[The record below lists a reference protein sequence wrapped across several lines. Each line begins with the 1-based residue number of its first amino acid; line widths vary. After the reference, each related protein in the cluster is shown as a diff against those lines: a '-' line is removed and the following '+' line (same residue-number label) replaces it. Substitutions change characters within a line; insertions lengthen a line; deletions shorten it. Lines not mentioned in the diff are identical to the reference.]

1 MSTLVPT
8 PLGQLVRRVLA
19 EWRSSRSIFDLP
31 ARSFYAGHDDLDLAV
46 RFHGETAAT
55 PFGPAAGPHTQLAQ
69 NIVLSYLAG
78 GRICELKTVQV
89 NDRLTIPRP
98 CIDMQTV
105 GYNVEWSQELLVRE
119 SIREYAKALWLV
131 SLLGHLGIPARPA
144 ARPMLLDLSVGYD
157 LAGLRTPKMRA
168 FFALVRD
175 PAPLFAE
182 LRDELVRTLPASLHG
197 LADLPVPSAIATC
210 CTLSTFHGCPPDQ
223 IEAIATSLLEDE
235 GLHTIVKMNP
245 TLLGYE
251 ALRGLLHDRLG
262 YTSIV
267 PKKGAFDADPDLPTA
282 LALCRRLSAR
292 AAARG
297 LTFGAK
303 FTNTLVVES
312 SRGFLP
318 EGEAYLSGQPLYPLS
333 LHLAA
338 LFREQIG
345 AAFPISFSAGIDS
358 RNVADATAAGLC
370 PVTASSDLLRP
381 GGYGRLFRW
390 TTALAEAMRAAGVST
405 VDAFILARAGRADGD
420 VAAASLV
427 NHRAAAAA
435 ALDDPRWRAPQN
447 GKAPRKLGTHLHLFD
462 CVNCD
467 KCVPVCPQ
475 AANFTFDTEPV
486 LLEVRDL
493 SVVDG
498 RLIPGEPFAFRL
510 GGDKRATHQ
519 LANFADLCNDCGNCD
534 VFCPEDGGPY
544 IEKPRF
550 FSSRATLDAAAGPG
564 LWVRR
569 QGDDIL
575 VDAKHGGYRLEL
587 QLRPDGQAL
596 FYDGWVELTFAP
608 GAAAPADARILRSA
622 PPGHVVPVGLYHSL
636 RAIARGVFSSGA
648 VSWVTAPWLDPH
660 APGE

>member
-1 MSTLVPT
+1 VSILVPT
-8 PLGQLVRRVLA
+8 PLGQLVRRLLA
-19 EWRSSRSIFDLP
+19 EWQLSRSIFDLP
-31 ARSFYAGHDDLDLAV
+31 ERSFYQGHDDLDLAV

-119 SIREYAKALWLV
+119 SIREYAKALYLIA
-131 SLLGHLGIPARPA
+131 LLGHLGIPARA
-144 ARPMLLDLSVGYD
+144 AERPMLLDLSVGYD
-157 LAGLRTPKMRA
+157 LPGLRTPKMRA

-175 PAPLFAE
+175 PSPLFSE
-182 LRDELVRTLPASLHG
+182 LREELVRTLPSALHG
-197 LADLPVPSAIATC
+197 LADLPLPREIASC
-210 CTLSTFHGCPPDQ
+210 CTLSTFHGCPADQ
-223 IEAIATSLLEDE
+223 IEAIATALLEEE
-235 GLHTIVKMNP
+235 GFHTIVKMNP

-251 ALRGLLHDRLG
+251 TARGLLQDRLG
-262 YTSIV
+262 YAAIV
-267 PKKGAFDADPDLPTA
+267 PKKGAFDADPDMPTM
-282 LALCRRLSAR
+282 LALCRRLRDRAR
-292 AAARG
+292 ARG

-303 FTNTLVVES
+303 FTNTLVVEN

-345 AAFPISFSAGIDS
+345 ADLPISFSAGIDS

-381 GGYGRLFRW
+381 GGYARMFRW
-390 TTALAEAMRAAGVST
+390 TTALAEAMRAARAT
-405 VDAFILARAGRADGD
+405 TLDAFILARAGRTDGD
-420 VAAASLV
+420 VPAASLA
-427 NHRAAAAA
+427 NHRAAADA
-435 ALDDPRWRAPQN
+435 ALDDPRWKAPQN
-447 GKAPRKLGTHLHLFD
+447 GKPPRKLGTHLHLFD
-462 CVNCD
+462 CINCD

-475 AANFTFDTEPV
+475 SANFTFETEPV
-486 LLEVRDL
+486 ALDVRDL
-493 SVVDG
+493 RVVG
-498 RLIPGEPFAFRL
+498 GHLIPGEAFAFQL
-510 GGDKRATHQ
+510 GGAKHSTHQ

-550 FSSRATLDAAAGPG
+550 FASRAGLDAAPGPG
-564 LWVRR
+564 LWARKD
-569 QGDDIL
+569 GDDIL
-575 VDAKHGGYRLEL
+575 VDAKHAGYRLEL
-587 QLRPDGQAL
+587 QVRPDGQSL
-596 FYDGWVELTFAP
+596 FYDGFVELTFAP
-608 GAAAPADARILRSA
+608 GAAAPADARILRT
-622 PPGHVVPVGLYHSL
+622 PPEGHVVPVGLYHSL
-636 RAIARGVFSSGA
+636 RAIARGVFAEGA

-660 APGE
+660 PPGE